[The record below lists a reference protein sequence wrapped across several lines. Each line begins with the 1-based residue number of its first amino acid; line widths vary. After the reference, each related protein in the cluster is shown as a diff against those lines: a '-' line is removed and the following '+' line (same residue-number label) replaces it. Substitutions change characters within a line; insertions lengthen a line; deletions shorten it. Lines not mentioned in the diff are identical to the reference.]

1 MARMHVVTPAG
12 GGTDLTDHD
21 NLLEDGSAALVWVAD
36 AAHKYKN
43 TGMEKLRIVKGAG
56 AATMTITT
64 HAPDQY
70 GLALP
75 DRTIA
80 IDASSDK
87 VYAPLSRGA
96 HNERSGADKGYTSIA
111 FSNVDG
117 LKVTV
122 IGPNEVA
129 N

>member
-12 GGTDLTDHD
+12 AGTVLTDHD
-21 NLLEDGSAALVWVAD
+21 NLQEDGSTAVVWVAN

-43 TGMEKLRIVKGAG
+43 TGTELLRIVKGSRG
-56 AATMTITT
+56 ATMTITT

-80 IDASSDK
+80 INANSDK

-96 HNERSGADKGYTSIA
+96 HNERSGDDKGYTSIA
-111 FSNVDG
+111 FSNIDG

-122 IGPNEVA
+122 IRPNEVA

>member
-12 GGTDLTDHD
+12 AGTDLTDHD
-21 NLLEDGSAALVWVAD
+21 NLQEDGTTALVWVNNT
-36 AAHKYKN
+36 AHKYKN
-43 TGMEKLRIVKGAG
+43 TGRELLRIVKGTG
-56 AATMTITT
+56 GATMTVTT
-64 HAPDQY
+64 HAPDQF

-80 IDASSDK
+80 IAASSDE

-96 HNERSGADKGYTSIA
+96 HNERSGADEGYTSIA
-111 FSNVDG
+111 FSNVNG
-117 LKVTV
+117 LMVTV
-122 IGPNEVA
+122 IRPNEVA